1 MTTKTR
7 IQTTKPAA
15 LWIARDGRITC
26 VEHGGMALRAA
37 VEARPERLTHLTDLD
52 DWQAVTPEHVEQ
64 WAAQMGTAAA
74 AEVARCE
81 TCRMQAPAREDQ
93 PMTTEPA
100 PVIVY
105 TRPACVQCTST
116 TRALERR
123 GIRFE
128 TRPMTE
134 DDAARFK
141 AQGHMQA
148 PVVVTEAET
157 WAGYRPDKI
166 IAIPTTP

>member
-1 MTTKTR
+1 MTTQTR
-7 IQTTKPAA
+7 AQITKPAA

-26 VEHGGMALRAA
+26 VTHGGMALRAA
-37 VEARPERLTHLTDLD
+37 VEAHPERLVHLTDLD
-52 DWQAVTPEHVEQ
+52 DWQAVTPAHVEQ
-64 WAAQMGTAAA
+64 WAAQVGTDAA

-93 PMTTEPA
+93 PMSTEPA
-100 PVIVY
+100 AVIVY

-116 TRALERR
+116 TRALDRR
-123 GIRFE
+123 GIRYE
-128 TRPMTE
+128 VHEMTE

-148 PVVVTEAET
+148 PVVVTEADT
-157 WAGYRPDKI
+157 WAGFRPDKI
-166 IAIPTTP
+166 STIPAP

>member
-1 MTTKTR
+1 
-7 IQTTKPAA
+7 
-15 LWIARDGRITC
+15 
-26 VEHGGMALRAA
+26 
-37 VEARPERLTHLTDLD
+37 
-52 DWQAVTPEHVEQ
+52 
-64 WAAQMGTAAA
+64 
-74 AEVARCE
+74 
-81 TCRMQAPAREDQ
+81 
-93 PMTTEPA
+93 MTTEPA

-123 GIRFE
+123 GVRFE